1 MSSDNHN
8 GHDNQSE
15 VDTTRMSSDATKED
29 VKASHQGSSEVNYA
43 EADILAE
50 LRDLGSH
57 LVAAVQAI
65 GQSEQVRT
73 LQRDLTSGLRN
84 AAEQVQ
90 GAAQNVGETDVV
102 KGVKEQ
108 ASKVTEHPVVRD
120 IQTGIAQALREL
132 NKRLESFAES
142 TRSKTENQSEEAAQL
157 ALPGE
162 VGDIVEPDTDKP
174 TTKLND

>member
-1 MSSDNHN
+1 MSSDSA
-8 GHDNQSE
+8 SE
-15 VDTTRMSSDATKED
+15 EAMSHGSA
-29 VKASHQGSSEVNYA
+29 KASHEGSSEVNYG

-50 LRDLGSH
+50 LRDLGNH

-142 TRSKTENQSEEAAQL
+142 TRSKSEGQSEDSPQL

-162 VGDIVEPDTDKP
+162 VGDIVEPNSDKP